1 MKNPQSSHEEQV
13 ARYRWCK
20 CLCDPKDYGGNDHYY
35 LNMDTQQSR
44 WDEPSEPYWL
54 WNAEKQQIDEVG
66 LLQPST
72 ANANEPLDED
82 MTYNP
87 KIHGSWDPNAP
98 YAQAYKQKRLQ
109 EALAEQGVTS
119 QTPAPT
125 EYAAGGTFNRYTGSF
140 QSADKSAERHNDF
153 NKSGRQMNA
162 FFDHDAAANSH
173 DGRSLKEERRN
184 KKLSAKE
191 LHELKE
197 KRRLK
202 KEKKRMDF
210 YKS

>member
-1 MKNPQSSHEEQV
+1 
-13 ARYRWCK
+13 
-20 CLCDPKDYGGNDHYY
+20 
-35 LNMDTQQSR
+35 MDTQQSR
-44 WDEPSEPYWL
+44 WEEPGEPYWL
-54 WNAEKQQIDEVG
+54 WNTEKQQIDEVG

-72 ANANEPLDED
+72 AVLNKSPAEALE
-82 MTYNP
+82 YNP

-98 YAQAYKQKRLQ
+98 YAQAYKQRRLE
-109 EALAEQGVTS
+109 EAMAEQGIPG
-119 QTPAPT
+119 QPAT
-125 EYAAGGTFNRYTGSF
+125 ATDYSAAGTFNRYTGNF
-140 QSADKSAERHNDF
+140 QGAEKSAERHNDY